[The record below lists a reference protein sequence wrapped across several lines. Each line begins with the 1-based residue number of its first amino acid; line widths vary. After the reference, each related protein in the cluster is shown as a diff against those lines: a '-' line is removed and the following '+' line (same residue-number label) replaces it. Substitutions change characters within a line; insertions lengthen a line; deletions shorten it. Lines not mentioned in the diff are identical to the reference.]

1 MYNLIMGNK
10 RIVFTMTMFSI
21 FLAVVAGYLVYNKK
35 SSLNDKVIRFHV
47 LANSDSNLDQEVKIK
62 VKDKVIS
69 YVEPLLHDSI
79 SLEESKSILIANEE
93 NIIRVANEVLE
104 ENGQTYTTSVEIGK
118 FNFPVKSYGDI
129 VFPSGE
135 YDAFRIKLG
144 KAEGKNWWCVMFP
157 PLCFIDTKNAVSSKR
172 MENEL
177 EKVLTNEEIENISQK
192 DTKVSSNK
200 MEKKKNEKNNK
211 KSKNANKNNKKKVKK
226 QSNKSEKNDIKQETK
241 VENNESENII
251 NNEIDINTDKDSPE
265 LKFKVVEIFER
276 IFM

>member
-1 MYNLIMGNK
+1 MYNLIMRNR
-10 RIVFTMTMFSI
+10 RIVFTMMIFSI
-21 FLAVVAGYLVYNKK
+21 FLAVVAGYLIYNKK
-35 SSLNDKVIRFHV
+35 GSLNDKVIRFHV

-69 YVEPLLHDSI
+69 YVEPLLHDSV
-79 SLEESKSILIANEE
+79 SLEESKSILIANEK

-157 PLCFIDTKNAVSSKR
+157 PLCFIDTKNAVSSKKV
-172 MENEL
+172 ESEL
-177 EKVLTNEEIENISQK
+177 EKVLTNKEIENISQK
-192 DTKVSSNK
+192 STKVSSDK
-200 MEKKKNEKNNK
+200 SEKKKSE
-211 KSKNANKNNKKKVKK
+211 NANKNNKKRIKK
-226 QSNKSEKNDIKQETK
+226 ESNKSEKNNVKQQAK
-241 VENNESENII
+241 VEKNEDII
-251 NNEIDINTDKDSPE
+251 SNEIHINTDKDYPE